1 MVILSACCQFLQLT
15 NHCNLKKKKREYR
28 LTEKDHSIFHQ
39 CPIKSLSK
47 IHFCHYNLWSPFK
60 NRMPDQNLFKLFAL
74 RARSSATITCLQ
86 LQQCHFT
93 PAQIHTSN
101 MLNLLSS
108 LYLLFIP
115 WNKILITLY
124 EGGWTIKQLAQRVP
138 KGDKICGL
146 ILHKER
152 NTICNRVCFTLV
164 SQRNPAISAVDV
176 PAQHNV
182 FF

>member
-115 WNKILITLY
+115 WNKMSDNAVWRRLNNKATCT
-124 EGGWTIKQLAQRVP
+124 EGPKRWQNLWPNFAQR
-138 KGDKICGL
+138 
-146 ILHKER
+146 KEYH
-152 NTICNRVCFTLV
+152 L
-164 SQRNPAISAVDV
+164 
-176 PAQHNV
+176 
-182 FF
+182 